1 MGVGGRKTVPGMRSA
16 PGMSLVE
23 ILVAM
28 VILAVGMFAIVRV
41 LIPGLAIMPSQG
53 TRLAASQ
60 LASQMIETLR
70 TQPELRPDAV
80 CHAIAIDASD
90 LTQGYALVH
99 DVSMTDVYQFSH
111 LASQA
116 AGARSLVFPTL
127 VVGERFR
134 VPVANA
140 ASVAHLARYGPVRP
154 ESAWVYHPTPVPM
167 VGTLNDLWSTQG
179 PFRYVVTDWATGTIA
194 FPQSPE
200 VAVSNFRACYTYLD
214 SGSLVDVIGQ
224 AFTAAPGTDGTLQ
237 WSAGRDMVPNSL
249 TVYREVGGAIID
261 QNVSASDRSLGIV
274 RLTSQE
280 AEVGSLLA
288 MTYEIQSHRRTGF
301 ENSITDPREPD
312 SLIMD
317 FDIPDILYVD
327 ALIPATDTRTVK
339 LPTGFVVS
347 DEGLVDGAGY
357 THIPEPVI
365 AVSKADGQ
373 VFTPGSGIT
382 DVDYVGGSIEFDS
395 SLPPLPIPVRIYYR
409 AQGGWARELHLAP
422 ESFARMASASG
433 RLYIDPVA
441 GPTGIKQF
449 WYFNDET
456 ILGSPAVLQFFS
468 VNATD
473 PAPDTEGGMQ
483 DAGGH
488 TIAVDYAYADETGAI
503 RWVYGE
509 THVIGVGSHKVEL
522 KHEFDPTDPRQG
534 IRAVRGIS
542 CKARTC
548 WEENGARKCAD
559 VDGFAIRS

>member
-1 MGVGGRKTVPGMRSA
+1 MGVGGRRAVPGTRSA

-80 CHAIAIDASD
+80 CHAIAIDTSD

-116 AGARSLVFPTL
+116 AGTRSFIFPTL

-140 ASVAHLARYGPVRP
+140 ATVAHLVRYGPVRP
-154 ESAWVYHPTPVPM
+154 ESAWVYHPTPIPV

-179 PFRYVVTDWATGTIA
+179 PFRYAVTDWGSGTIA

-224 AFTAAPGTDGTLQ
+224 AFMTSDAGATLQ
-237 WSAGRDMVPNSL
+237 WSAGCEMVPNSL
-249 TVYREVGGAIID
+249 TVYREVSGAIVD

-274 RLTSQE
+274 RLTSQD

-288 MTYEIQSHRRTGF
+288 ITYEIQSHRRTGF
-301 ENSITDPREPD
+301 ESSVTDPREPD
-312 SLIMD
+312 SLVMD

-327 ALIPATDTRTVK
+327 GLVPASGARTVK
-339 LPTGFVVS
+339 LPTGFIES
-347 DEGLVDGAGY
+347 TEGLVDGAGY
-357 THIPEPVI
+357 THIPEPII

-382 DVDYVGGSIEFDS
+382 DVDYVGGSVEFDS
-395 SLPPLPIPVRIYYR
+395 SLPALPIPVRIYYR
-409 AQGGWARELHLAP
+409 AEGGWARELHLAP
-422 ESFARMASASG
+422 ESFARMATASG
-433 RLYIDPVA
+433 SLYVDPVA
-441 GPTGIKQF
+441 GPVGIKQF
-449 WYFNDET
+449 WYFSDEAT
-456 ILGSPAVLQFFS
+456 LGAPTVLQFFS

-488 TIAVDYAYADETGAI
+488 TIAVDYAYEDPDTGTI
-503 RWVYGE
+503 RWAYGE

-522 KHEFDPTDPRQG
+522 KHDFDPADPRQG

-548 WEENGARKCAD
+548 WEENGARKSAD